1 MKISNA
7 SYKKYC
13 VYPICPVVIFGGQ
26 FELWL
31 LQVKRTSERIS
42 ENLHICANEPSLALY
57 RLAEHVRKALPPTT
71 ESRVDVRR
79 IR

>member
-1 MKISNA
+1 MSETSPLSLTDVTKIFT
-7 SYKKYC
+7 
-13 VYPICPVVIFGGQ
+13 PRLFL
-26 FELWL
+26 F
-31 LQVKRTSERIS
+31 QVKKTSERIS